1 MSHVSK
7 GRFMSVLS
15 AALLALP
22 LIAAPYAAAQAVPN
36 GYPADYAKTIDAAK
50 KEGKLVI
57 YSSTDQAS
65 ATPLLD
71 DFKKE
76 YPFVNVEYQDI
87 GTSQLYSRFLAEAA
101 AGSPSADLLW
111 SSAMDLQV
119 KLAADGYALSY
130 ASPESKNFAPENSYQ
145 SMAFGTTLEPAALIY
160 NKRLVKAGDLPAT
173 HAAFAKLLGGGK
185 LTGKLATWDP
195 EKSGVGF
202 TLMEYDNQSNKDF
215 GAVSQGLGKAQA
227 GLYSS
232 TGAMLEKVVS
242 GEALYGYNIIGSY
255 ALLRQQTVPDLGMK
269 FWKDG
274 TIAFQRV
281 AFINKNAKAPNTA
294 KLFLDYLLSRRGQLV
309 MANKALIYSL
319 RSDVAGKATRT
330 TLTQQVG
337 GAANLKIIAVDK
349 RLLDNLVPATR
360 NAFLDIWRKNVK
372 GQ

>member
-1 MSHVSK
+1 MIKHRVAGGLALVSC
-7 GRFMSVLS
+7 
-15 AALLALP
+15 ALLVPAGL
-22 LIAAPYAAAQAVPN
+22 AQSVPS
-36 GYPADYAKTIDAAK
+36 GYPTSYAGVIDAAK

-65 ATPLLD
+65 AQPLID
-71 DFKKE
+71 DFRKV
-76 YPFVNVEYQDI
+76 YPFVTLEYNDI
-87 GTSQLYSRFLAEAA
+87 GTSQLYSRFQAEVA
-101 AGSPSADLLW
+101 AGTPTGDLLW

-119 KLAADGYALSY
+119 KLAADGYALTY
-130 ASPESKNFAPENSYQ
+130 ASPESKNFAAENSYQ
-145 SMAFGTTLEPAALIY
+145 NQAFGTTLEPAALIY

-173 HAAFAKLLGGGK
+173 HAAFAAALSSGR
-185 LTGKLATWDP
+185 LTGKVATWDP

-202 TLMEYDNQSNKDF
+202 TLMEYDNQSGKDF
-215 GAVSQGLGKAQA
+215 GAVSLGLGKAQA

-255 ALLRQQTVPDLGMK
+255 ALLRQKTVPDLGIK

-281 AFINKNAKAPNTA
+281 ALINKAARAPNSA

-309 MANKALIYSL
+309 MANQSLIYSL
-319 RSDVAGKATRT
+319 RSDVAGKATRAV
-330 TLTQQVG
+330 LTQQVG
-337 GAANLKIIAVDK
+337 GPANLKVIAVDK
-349 RLLDNLVPATR
+349 RLLENLVPATR
-360 NAFLDIWRKNVK
+360 SAFLNLWRKNVK

>member
-1 MSHVSK
+1 MRNPVLLA
-7 GRFMSVLS
+7 RPVLS
-15 AALLALP
+15 LLTLSLLAP
-22 LIAAPYAAAQAVPN
+22 VVHAQAVPN
-36 GYPADYAKTIDAAK
+36 GYPAGYSATINAAK
-50 KEGKLVI
+50 KEGKLII

-65 ATPLLD
+65 AQPLLD

-76 YPFVNVEYQDI
+76 YPFANVEYNDI

-101 AGSPSADLLW
+101 AGTPTADVLW

-119 KLAADGYALSY
+119 KLAADGYALTY
-130 ASPESKNFAPENSYQ
+130 ASPESKNFGPESVYQ
-145 SMAFGTTLEPAALIY
+145 NQAFGTTLEPAALIY
-160 NKRLVKAGDLPAT
+160 NKRLVKASELPAT
-173 HAAFAKLLGGGK
+173 HAAFAALLSGGK

-202 TLMEYDNQSNKDF
+202 TLMEYDNASNKDF
-215 GAVSQGLGKAQA
+215 GAVSSGLGKAQA

-232 TGAMLEKVVS
+232 TGAMLEKVTS

-255 ALLRQQTVPDLGMK
+255 ALLRQKTVPDLGMK

-281 AFINKNAKAPNTA
+281 AIINKATKAPNTA

-309 MANKALIYSL
+309 MANQSLIYSL
-319 RSDVAGKATRT
+319 RSDVAGKATRAV
-330 TLTQQVG
+330 LTQQVG
-337 GAANLKIIAVDK
+337 GTGNLRVIGVDK

-360 NAFLDIWRKNVK
+360 TAFLNLWRKNVK